1 MALILDRAKV
11 FTATTGTGT
20 VTLGSA
26 YSPFQTWSAAS
37 AVDGN
42 RYTYLIE
49 DGTAWEIGEGVYSSG
64 GGTVTRNLVSSS
76 TGSLLS
82 LTGSATIA
90 VVARER
96 DYHPYEARAS
106 GKMPAVAD
114 FGTQL
119 NFGTGTAVTD
129 YGLGIQFTTT
139 SGQSAWAGVVTSV
152 PSAPY
157 SVYMRSQFITKM
169 SEFASAGLML
179 RNSSNGRMVVAS
191 VSARGNE
198 TVVTANNVW
207 NLSLMFERFSSMT
220 AFNANTAVTP
230 GSRIIAPL
238 WIRIDVTS
246 TTLTLFD
253 SLDGKGWR
261 NNGSETIATYVTA
274 AGGSIDQ
281 MGIAIQQAGSGAD
294 MFITAFGTTAPV

>member
-82 LTGSATIA
+82 LTGAATIA

-106 GKMPAVAD
+106 GKMPVVAD
-114 FGTQL
+114 FTQL
-119 NFGTGTAVTD
+119 NFGVGTSASD
-129 YGLGIQFTTT
+129 YGLGVQITGAAAQ
-139 SGQSAWAGVVTSV
+139 SGWAGMVLT
-152 PSAPY
+152 PPATPY
-157 SVYMRSQFITKM
+157 SVYLRLQLITRMAQF
-169 SEFASAGLML
+169 SSGGLML

-191 VSARGNE
+191 VSTRGNE
-198 TVVTANNVW
+198 SGITSGTVW

-230 GSRIIAPL
+230 GSRITPPL

-261 NNGSETIATYVTA
+261 NNGVETLSTYVTA
-274 AGGSIDQ
+274 AGGTVDQ
-281 MGIAIQQAGSGAD
+281 IGFASESSPNGSD
-294 MFITAFGTTAPV
+294 LFVTAFGTTTPV